1 MLLRPEP
8 LKPRL
13 SSSDMA
19 DMWKR
24 TDTTE
29 STNDVTEA
37 SETRSPQIDTV
48 QPPPAAAASAPS
60 PVSSAHTSATLGH
73 SVVIKG
79 DLTGQEDLM
88 IEGRVEGTIESKQ
101 HSVVIG
107 QQAEVKAKILAK
119 DVVVL
124 GKVVGDISAS
134 TKIEIRPQGRVEGDL
149 VAPAVA
155 IAEGATFR
163 GSIDMS
169 QQSAE
174 SAA

>member
-1 MLLRPEP
+1 
-8 LKPRL
+8 
-13 SSSDMA
+13 MA

-24 TDTTE
+24 TDPTE
-29 STNDVTEA
+29 STSVGEA
-37 SETRSPQIDTV
+37 SETRSPRVNPV
-48 QPPPAAAASAPS
+48 QPPPAEAVETPP
-60 PVSSAHTSATLGH
+60 PVSSAHNSATLGH

-107 QQAEVKAKILAK
+107 QQAAVKARILAK

-124 GKVVGDISAS
+124 GKVVGDITAS

-149 VAPAVA
+149 VAPAVV

>member
-1 MLLRPEP
+1 
-8 LKPRL
+8 
-13 SSSDMA
+13 MA
-19 DMWKR
+19 YMWKR
-24 TDTTE
+24 TDATD
-29 STNDVTEA
+29 STDVA
-37 SETRSPQIDTV
+37 QSSETASSGVDPV
-48 QPPPAAAASAPS
+48 QPPPAA
-60 PVSSAHTSATLGH
+60 PVSTPTPVSPARTSATLGH

-79 DLTGQEDLM
+79 DLTGQEDLT

-107 QQAEVKAKILAK
+107 QQAAIKAQIFAK

-124 GKVVGDISAS
+124 GKVVGDITAS
-134 TKIEIRPQGRVEGDL
+134 TKIEIRPQGKVEGDL

-169 QQSAE
+169 HQSAE

>member
-1 MLLRPEP
+1 
-8 LKPRL
+8 
-13 SSSDMA
+13 MA

-29 STNDVTEA
+29 STSVAEA
-37 SETRSPQIDTV
+37 PETRSPQVNPV
-48 QPPPAAAASAPS
+48 QPPPAGAVQTPS
-60 PVSSAHTSATLGH
+60 PVSSAHNSATLGH

-79 DLTGQEDLM
+79 NLTGQEDLV

-107 QQAEVKAKILAK
+107 QQAAVKAQILAK

-124 GKVVGDISAS
+124 GKVVGDITAG

-169 QQSAE
+169 QKSAE

>member
-1 MLLRPEP
+1 
-8 LKPRL
+8 
-13 SSSDMA
+13 MA
-19 DMWKR
+19 YMWKR

-29 STNDVTEA
+29 STDVA
-37 SETRSPQIDTV
+37 PSSETASPGANPV
-48 QPPPAAAASAPS
+48 QPPPAAPAATPT
-60 PVSSAHTSATLGH
+60 PVSPARTSATLGH

-79 DLTGQEDLM
+79 DLTGQEDLT

-107 QQAEVKAKILAK
+107 QQAAIKAQIFAK

-124 GKVVGDISAS
+124 GKVVGDITAS
-134 TKIEIRPQGRVEGDL
+134 TKIEIRPQGKVEGDL

-169 QQSAE
+169 HQSAE

>member
-1 MLLRPEP
+1 MFRGPDS
-8 LKPRL
+8 LKERR

-19 DMWKR
+19 YMWKR
-24 TDTTE
+24 TDTE
-29 STNDVTEA
+29 SNDVAES
-37 SETRSPQIDTV
+37 SEPAPTRVNPV
-48 QPPPAAAASAPS
+48 QPPPAAATATAAAK
-60 PVSSAHTSATLGH
+60 PVSSAHTSATLGR

-79 DLTGQEDLM
+79 DLRGQEDLT
-88 IEGRVEGTIESKQ
+88 IEGQVEGTIESKQ

-107 QQAEVKAKILAK
+107 PQAAIKAQIFAK

-124 GKVVGDISAS
+124 GKVEGDITAS
-134 TKIEIRPQGRVEGDL
+134 TKIEIRPQGKVEGDL

-169 QQSAE
+169 HQSAE

>member
-1 MLLRPEP
+1 MFLRPDP
-8 LKPRL
+8 LKVRPP
-13 SSSDMA
+13 SSDMA
-19 DMWKR
+19 YMWKR
-24 TDTTE
+24 TDATE
-29 STNDVTEA
+29 STHVAESA
-37 SETRSPQIDTV
+37 ETATSQVNPVQSPSAT
-48 QPPPAAAASAPS
+48 PAVSAPT
-60 PVSSAHTSATLGH
+60 PVSSARTSVTLGH

-79 DLTGQEDLM
+79 DLTGQEDLT

-107 QQAEVKAKILAK
+107 QQAAITAQIFAK

-124 GKVVGDISAS
+124 GKVVGDITAS
-134 TKIEIRPQGRVEGDL
+134 TKIEIRPQGKVEGAL
-149 VAPAVA
+149 VAPAVT

-169 QQSAE
+169 HQSAE

>member
-1 MLLRPEP
+1 
-8 LKPRL
+8 
-13 SSSDMA
+13 
-19 DMWKR
+19 
-24 TDTTE
+24 
-29 STNDVTEA
+29 
-37 SETRSPQIDTV
+37 
-48 QPPPAAAASAPS
+48 
-60 PVSSAHTSATLGH
+60 
-73 SVVIKG
+73 
-79 DLTGQEDLM
+79 M

-101 HSVVIG
+101 HAVVIG
-107 QQAEVKAKILAK
+107 QQAAVKAQILAK

-124 GKVVGDISAS
+124 GKVVGDITAS

>member
-1 MLLRPEP
+1 
-8 LKPRL
+8 
-13 SSSDMA
+13 MA

-29 STNDVTEA
+29 SISVAEA
-37 SETRSPQIDTV
+37 SEPRSPKVNPI
-48 QPPPAAAASAPS
+48 QPPATEAVQAPP
-60 PVSSAHTSATLGH
+60 PVSSAHNSATLGH

-79 DLTGQEDLM
+79 ALTGQEDLM

-101 HSVVIG
+101 HAVVIG
-107 QQAEVKAKILAK
+107 QQAAVKAQILAK

-124 GKVVGDISAS
+124 GKVVGDITAS

>member
-1 MLLRPEP
+1 
-8 LKPRL
+8 
-13 SSSDMA
+13 MA

-29 STNDVTEA
+29 STDVAEA
-37 SETRSPQIDTV
+37 SETRSPQVDPV
-48 QPPPAAAASAPS
+48 QPAAAAAPPT
-60 PVSSAHTSATLGH
+60 PVASERTSATLGH

-107 QQAEVKAKILAK
+107 QQAAVKAQILAK

-124 GKVVGDISAS
+124 GKVVGDITAS